1 MITIGNIFWL
11 IFGGAFLC
19 ILWCIAGLICFCT
32 IILIPVGYQCFKY
45 AGFVLWP
52 FGKKINYRSSTVSS
66 FFNIIWIILLGWELA
81 IASLIIGLI
90 WCITI
95 IGIPFGIQF
104 IKFAQL
110 ALFPFGSKATRV

>member
-1 MITIGNIFWL
+1 MKTSGNILWL

-19 ILWCIAGLICFCT
+19 FLWCIAGLICFCT
-32 IILIPVGYQCFKY
+32 IILIPVGYQCFKF

-52 FGKKINYRSSTVSS
+52 FGKKINYRLSTVSS

-81 IASLIIGLI
+81 IASLTIGLI

-95 IGIPFGIQF
+95 VGIPFGIQF